1 MIRLIGSGSTIA
13 QELEADNISQSIE
26 KDMERGPCTDSRSF
40 EGNRSEGMI
49 RMGGI
54 ITIARWLGPC
64 QLLRSRKTVKL
75 LGRDCSLCSI
85 DESGCCSTEVK
96 LCAVKEKCNPIK
108 QPAADLTCLYF
119 SDACLG
125 EKLPVVAPGCADDPD
140 VPMDRGLEEDCL
152 AGPKCRLRPFDCLW
166 FQPARRAC
174 RTSGKLQEYTEKS
187 WQIIDW
193 YLTSSSAVMFQASSH
208 RLGCLFCPFCFL
220 GSEEGGADP
229 LLDWNQGKRWF
240 PFGQP
245 THFDTGQ
252 GSNHGGDGGIE
263 VFYGVGG
270 NLVEVMV
277 PLITTWSFY
286 VRLSRWTSC

>member
-1 MIRLIGSGSTIA
+1 MSRWTVGWRKIA
-13 QELEADNISQSIE
+13 WLVHNAGFATHHTSKTPFTASQ
-26 KDMERGPCTDSRSF
+26 
-40 EGNRSEGMI
+40 
-49 RMGGI
+49 
-54 ITIARWLGPC
+54 
-64 QLLRSRKTVKL
+64 
-75 LGRDCSLCSI
+75 
-85 DESGCCSTEVK
+85 
-96 LCAVKEKCNPIK
+96 
-108 QPAADLTCLYF
+108 
-119 SDACLG
+119 
-125 EKLPVVAPGCADDPD
+125 
-140 VPMDRGLEEDCL
+140 
-152 AGPKCRLRPFDCLW
+152 LRPFDCLW

-187 WQIIDW
+187 WQITDW
-193 YLTSSSAVMFQASSH
+193 YFTSSSAVMFQASSH

-252 GSNHGGDGGIE
+252 GKVVILRGKKFVKMGILTPLDLGSNHGGDGGIE